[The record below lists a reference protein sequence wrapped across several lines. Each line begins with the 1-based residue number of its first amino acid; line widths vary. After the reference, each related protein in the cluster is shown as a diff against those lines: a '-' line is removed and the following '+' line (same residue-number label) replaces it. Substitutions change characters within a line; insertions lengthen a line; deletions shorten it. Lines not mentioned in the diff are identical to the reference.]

1 MKNWIELLRRI
12 VDFTTIEDNPAYLNH
27 ICNSPQDKLSVHMN
41 HAVKT
46 LLRISPYLAQLE
58 ICLVSFGD
66 TIRNLDVAIVP
77 GIVLR
82 RYDWNMYSDRPDDI
96 YSLRIAVSNVS
107 GVFKSYPK
115 IKEIHPEL
123 SELWLDFGNILIEEM
138 RISRMWM
145 KQYRLLCRNQKRG
158 GS

>member
-1 MKNWIELLRRI
+1 MKKWIELLRRI
-12 VDFTTIEDNPAYLNH
+12 VDFTTIEDNPAYQHYIDNA
-27 ICNSPQDKLSVHMN
+27 PQDELAVHMN

-46 LLRISPYLAQLE
+46 LLRISPYLAELE
-58 ICLVSFGD
+58 MCLTSYGE

-107 GVFKSYPK
+107 GVFKSYPRV
-115 IKEIHPEL
+115 KEIYPEL
-123 SELWLDFGNILIEEM
+123 SRLWLDFGNILIAEM
-138 RISRMWM
+138 RISRLWM

-158 GS
+158 DS